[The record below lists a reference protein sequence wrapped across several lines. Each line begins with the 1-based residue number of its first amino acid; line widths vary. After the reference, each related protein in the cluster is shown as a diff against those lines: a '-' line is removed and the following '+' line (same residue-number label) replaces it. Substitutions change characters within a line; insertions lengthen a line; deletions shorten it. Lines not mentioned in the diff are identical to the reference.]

1 MGPGGRTWLFLGPHC
16 GIPFTVKFFLEFCVN
31 GSLGVRI
38 INLSLES
45 TSKANAKQN
54 VSRNQISYNFTYLEG
69 NKQQQVEEEEE
80 IVSELQTV
88 TEPERTRHH
97 FTSYSPCSTPDPSL
111 RIENQAR

>member
-1 MGPGGRTWLFLGPHC
+1 M
-16 GIPFTVKFFLEFCVN
+16 N

-80 IVSELQTV
+80 IVSELQTE